1 MNDPRLCVLKRNP
14 PRSRRK
20 GAANGSKRS
29 LELFLQTLSLLSSLT
44 GTASFRVQNPHQERE
59 RLNGIL
65 GGSVLLPVSIPP
77 EKALKMIEWD
87 FQGGNGLGIQL
98 SELREGE
105 LQRINPRD
113 RFGSRLEMAN
123 ETTLRIKDLEMDDS
137 GKYSIR
143 VKFISAQYEDYNFH
157 LSVYE
162 PVPEPKILS
171 HIVSKSPEGC
181 NVTLQC
187 QVAEKGEINI
197 SWERGDTLRD
207 LEDGS
212 KSYHLS
218 GNGKD
223 LHLVWKLNSSDP
235 NITCLVTN
243 PADQKS
249 ISFNLKHICQTEV
262 LTGGRQLTFV
272 VEHFRWGFLIIL
284 LLFLAG
290 FGIKTWKTRRK
301 MPANEAA
308 SMMATEEAFLEPQYS
323 EIVKRSPPEGNDE
336 QSCPSRWQ

>member
-1 MNDPRLCVLKRNP
+1 MNDPRLCILKRNP
-14 PRSRRK
+14 PRSRQR

-29 LELFLQTLSLLSSLT
+29 LELFLLTLSLLSSLT

-77 EKALKMIEWD
+77 EKTLKKIEWD
-87 FQGGNGLGIQL
+87 FQGRNGSGIQL
-98 SELREGE
+98 AELMEGK
-105 LQRINPRD
+105 LQRLNPRD

-137 GKYSIR
+137 GKYSIKVR
-143 VKFISAQYEDYNFH
+143 FISAQYEDYTFH

-171 HIVSKSPEGC
+171 QIVSNSPDGC

-197 SWERGDTLRD
+197 SWERGDALRD
-207 LEDGS
+207 FGDGS

-223 LHLVWKLNSSDP
+223 LHLFWKLNSSDP

-249 ISFNLKHICQTEV
+249 ISFNLQHICQTE
-262 LTGGRQLTFV
+262 GGKPFGL
-272 VEHFRWGFLIIL
+272 HWSGSWSFLIIFFIIL
-284 LLFLAG
+284 LLLAG
-290 FGIKTWKTRRK
+290 FGIKTWKKRRK
-301 MPANEAA
+301 MPPNRAT
-308 SMMATEEAFLEPQYS
+308 SMMPTEEALPEPQYS
-323 EIVKRSPPEGNDE
+323 EVVKRSPPEGNDD
-336 QSCPSRWQ
+336 QV